1 MSFTYV
7 FSTLRRRW
15 LVVLLTMLLGA
26 LSGAAYAELSPD
38 RYEATTSLVVSPVIS
53 NPLTGS
59 REDINIRTEQEILG
73 SREVA
78 RRAAASLDFT
88 DSGETLRGDVSVAAP
103 MGSQILQVTVRA
115 GSAQE
120 AVEGADAIAAA
131 YLELRQEASSNLT
144 QRYLEG
150 VDQQI
155 EDLRAEP
162 STPTTEALIET
173 LQQQRT
179 SVTPADQ
186 EPGRIIGAA
195 VPPSEP
201 SGPSILITVAGA
213 AMAGLLLGIAAAV
226 LRERLDGAVRSADR
240 LELSAGPLAVVTSE
254 HSDEQFWVRLADEA
268 VRRARVDPAHEP
280 VRVLLHAAAP
290 MPSRIAAGRLL
301 AAVRWILD
309 DPSTA
314 LAWSDEDTARVE
326 PAADHGGCA
335 VIVPSGSYRTSLSGA
350 ARRSDVAV
358 LTATPRTSLK
368 DLTELV
374 AVLRETGL
382 EVIVGLA
389 GAPVP
394 SPSAEEGDQE
404 QPAPHRRHAAGAE
417 KRQGDPVLV
426 SG

>member
-7 FSTLRRRW
+7 LSTLRRRW
-15 LVVLLTMLLGA
+15 LLVLLAMLLGGLA
-26 LSGAAYAELSPD
+26 GAAYAELTPD
-38 RYEATTSLVVSPVIS
+38 RYESTTSLVVSPVIS

-59 REDINIRTEQEILG
+59 REDVNIRTEQEILG

-78 RRAAASLDFT
+78 RRASASLGDA
-88 DSGETLRGDVSVAAP
+88 DASESLRGEVSVAAP

-115 GSAQE
+115 STPQE
-120 AVEGADAIAAA
+120 AVDGADAIADA
-131 YLELRQEASSNLT
+131 YLELREDAASNLT

-179 SVTPADQ
+179 NVTPADQ

-195 VPPSEP
+195 VLPSEP
-201 SGPSILITVAGA
+201 SGPGMLITIAGVAVAG
-213 AMAGLLLGIAAAV
+213 MLLGIAAAV
-226 LRERLDGAVRSADR
+226 LRERLDPSVRTADR
-240 LELSAGPLAVVTSE
+240 LELSAGPLAIVTSE

-268 VRRARVDPAHEP
+268 VRRAHVDPAHEP

-290 MPSRIAAGRLL
+290 MPSRIAAGCLL

-314 LAWSDEDTARVE
+314 LAWGDEDSTRMRAS
-326 PAADHGGCA
+326 ADHGGRA
-335 VIVPSGSYRTSLSGA
+335 VIVPSGTYRTSLAGA

-358 LTATPRTSLK
+358 LTATPGTPLK

-389 GAPVP
+389 KAPVP
-394 SPSAEEGDQE
+394 PSDAPEDGRN
-404 QPAPHRRHAAGAE
+404 QPAPHRRHLAGVE
-417 KRQGDPVLV
+417 EGQGVPALV
-426 SG
+426 TG